1 MMTEGGTEMK
11 KKIRN
16 ISYHVFIIAFALLM
30 LYPLLW
36 MISASFKD
44 TLEIFQGT
52 NFFPQTVKLDNYAQ
66 GWQGL
71 SGVTFTRF
79 FANSFLIVLVAL
91 IGNLTSCLMA
101 ANAFAK
107 IKFPLK
113 GFWFMLMMGTL
124 MLPMH
129 VKLIPQYI
137 MYNKLGWINTYL
149 PLMVP
154 KFLATEGFFVFL
166 MTQYMRGLPRE
177 IDEAAICDGC
187 GQWQRFIRITVP
199 LSVPA
204 IVTTAIF
211 TFIWTWNDF
220 FSQML
225 YITGIDKFTVA
236 LALRQFV
243 DATGNSSWGALFAMS
258 TLSLVPLF
266 LMFVFFQNYLVDGIT
281 AGSIKG

>member
-1 MMTEGGTEMK
+1 MK
-11 KKIRN
+11 RKVGN
-16 ISYHVFIIAFALLM
+16 VFYHVFIITFALLM

-52 NFFPQTVKLDNYAQ
+52 HFLPETFKTDNYSQ

-71 SGVTFTRF
+71 SGVTFGRF
-79 FANSFLIVLVAL
+79 FMNSFLIVIVAM
-91 IGNLTSCLMA
+91 IGNLSSCLLA
-101 ANAFAK
+101 ANAFAT

-113 GFWFMLMMGTL
+113 GFWFALMMGTL

-166 MTQYMRGLPRE
+166 MTQYMRGLPKE

-204 IVTTAIF
+204 IVTTTIF

-225 YITGIDKFTVA
+225 YITGIEKFTVA

-258 TLSLVPLF
+258 TLSLLPLF
-266 LMFVFFQNYLVDGIT
+266 LMFVFFQNYLVEGIT

>member
-1 MMTEGGTEMK
+1 
-11 KKIRN
+11 
-16 ISYHVFIIAFALLM
+16 
-30 LYPLLW
+30 
-36 MISASFKD
+36 
-44 TLEIFQGT
+44 
-52 NFFPQTVKLDNYAQ
+52 
-66 GWQGL
+66 
-71 SGVTFTRF
+71 
-79 FANSFLIVLVAL
+79 
-91 IGNLTSCLMA
+91 
-101 ANAFAK
+101 
-107 IKFPLK
+107 
-113 GFWFMLMMGTL
+113 
-124 MLPMH
+124 
-129 VKLIPQYI
+129 

-166 MTQYMRGLPRE
+166 MTQYMRGLPKE

-204 IVTTAIF
+204 IVTTTIF

-225 YITGIDKFTVA
+225 YITGIEKFTVA

-258 TLSLVPLF
+258 TLSLLPLF
-266 LMFVFFQNYLVDGIT
+266 LMFVFFQNYLVEGIT
-281 AGSIKG
+281 AEVLKDKRQANVNYI

>member
-1 MMTEGGTEMK
+1 MKLKRKLGTFF
-11 KKIRN
+11 
-16 ISYHVFIIAFALLM
+16 YHFFIIAFGALM

-44 TLEIFQGT
+44 TVEIFQGT
-52 NFFPQTVKLDNYAQ
+52 NFFPEHFNMDNYKL
-66 GWQGL
+66 GWKGL
-71 SGVTFTRF
+71 SGVSFGKF
-79 FANSFLIVLVAL
+79 FVNSLLIVGIAI
-91 IGNLTSCLMA
+91 IGNLVSCLLA

-107 IKFPLK
+107 IDFPLK
-113 GFWFMLMMGTL
+113 NFWFTIMLGTM
-124 MLPMH
+124 MLP
-129 VKLIPQYI
+129 VYVTLIPQYVV
-137 MYNKLGWINTYL
+137 YNHLGWLNTYL
-149 PLMVP
+149 PLTIP
-154 KFLATEGFFVFL
+154 KFLATDGFFVFM
-166 MTQYMRGLPRE
+166 MTQFMRGLPKE

-187 GQWQRFIRITVP
+187 GHWQRFIKITVP
-199 LSVPA
+199 LSVPS

-236 LALRQFV
+236 IALRQFT

-266 LMFVFFQNYLVDGIT
+266 LMFVFFQNYLVEGIT
-281 AGSIKG
+281 SGAVKG

>member
-1 MMTEGGTEMK
+1 MK
-11 KKIRN
+11 KRMN
-16 ISYHVFIIAFALLM
+16 HLLYHFFILGFVMLM

-36 MISASFKD
+36 MISASFKE

-52 NFFPQTVKLDNYAQ
+52 GFFPKTIRLDNYKL
-66 GWQGL
+66 GWKGL
-71 SGVTFTRF
+71 SGISFGRF
-79 FANSFLIVLVAL
+79 FLNSLLIVIIAMA
-91 IGNLTSCLMA
+91 GNIMSGLLA

-107 IKFPLK
+107 IKFPLRN
-113 GFWFMLMMGTL
+113 FWFAVMMATL

-137 MYNKLGWINTYL
+137 LYNKLGWINTYY
-149 PLMVP
+149 PLIVP
-154 KFLATEGFFVFL
+154 KFLATEGFFIFL
-166 MTQYMRGLPRE
+166 MTQFMRGLPKE
-177 IDEAAICDGC
+177 IDEASICDGC
-187 GQWQRFIRITVP
+187 GYWQRFIYITVP

-225 YITGIDKFTVA
+225 YITDIKKFTVA

-258 TLSLVPLF
+258 TLSLLPLF
-266 LMFVFFQNYLVDGIT
+266 FMFIFFQNYLVDGIT
-281 AGSIKG
+281 AGSVKG

>member
-1 MMTEGGTEMK
+1 MK
-11 KKIRN
+11 RKVGN
-16 ISYHVFIIAFALLM
+16 VFYHVFIITFALLM

-52 NFFPQTVKLDNYAQ
+52 HFLPETFKTYNYSQ

-71 SGVTFTRF
+71 SGVTFGRF
-79 FANSFLIVLVAL
+79 FMNSFLIVIVAM
-91 IGNLTSCLMA
+91 IGNLSSCLLA

-113 GFWFMLMMGTL
+113 GFWFALMMGTL

-166 MTQYMRGLPRE
+166 MTQYMRGLPKE

-204 IVTTAIF
+204 IVTTTIF

-225 YITGIDKFTVA
+225 YITGIEKFTVA

-258 TLSLVPLF
+258 TLSLLPLF
-266 LMFVFFQNYLVDGIT
+266 LMFVFFQNYLVEGIT

>member
-1 MMTEGGTEMK
+1 MK
-11 KKIRN
+11 KRMN
-16 ISYHVFIIAFALLM
+16 HLLYHFFILGFVMLM

-36 MISASFKD
+36 MISASFKE

-52 NFFPQTVKLDNYAQ
+52 GFFPKTIRLDNYKL
-66 GWQGL
+66 GWKGL
-71 SGVTFTRF
+71 SGISFGRF
-79 FANSFLIVLVAL
+79 FLNSLLIVVIAMA
-91 IGNLTSCLMA
+91 GNIMSGLLA

-107 IKFPLK
+107 IKFPLRN
-113 GFWFMLMMGTL
+113 FWFAVMMATL

-137 MYNKLGWINTYL
+137 LYNKLGWINTYY
-149 PLMVP
+149 PLIVP
-154 KFLATEGFFVFL
+154 KFLATEGFFIFL
-166 MTQYMRGLPRE
+166 MTQFMRGLPKE
-177 IDEAAICDGC
+177 IDEASICDGC
-187 GQWQRFIRITVP
+187 GYWQRFIYITVP

-225 YITGIDKFTVA
+225 YITDIKKFTVA

-258 TLSLVPLF
+258 TLSLLPLF
-266 LMFVFFQNYLVDGIT
+266 FMFIFFQNYLVDGIT
-281 AGSIKG
+281 AGSVKG

>member
-1 MMTEGGTEMK
+1 MK
-11 KKIRN
+11 RKVGN
-16 ISYHVFIIAFALLM
+16 VFYHVFIITFALLM

-52 NFFPQTVKLDNYAQ
+52 HFLPETFKTDNYSQ

-71 SGVTFTRF
+71 SGVTFGRF
-79 FANSFLIVLVAL
+79 FMNSFLIVIVAM
-91 IGNLTSCLMA
+91 IGNLSSCLLA

-113 GFWFMLMMGTL
+113 GFWFALMMGTL

-129 VKLIPQYI
+129 VKLIQQYI

-166 MTQYMRGLPRE
+166 MTQYMRGLPKE

-204 IVTTAIF
+204 IVTTTIF

-225 YITGIDKFTVA
+225 YITGIEKFTVA

-258 TLSLVPLF
+258 TLSLLPLF
-266 LMFVFFQNYLVDGIT
+266 LMFVFFQNYLVEGIT

>member
-1 MMTEGGTEMK
+1 MK

>member
-1 MMTEGGTEMK
+1 
-11 KKIRN
+11 
-16 ISYHVFIIAFALLM
+16 
-30 LYPLLW
+30 
-36 MISASFKD
+36 
-44 TLEIFQGT
+44 
-52 NFFPQTVKLDNYAQ
+52 
-66 GWQGL
+66 
-71 SGVTFTRF
+71 
-79 FANSFLIVLVAL
+79 
-91 IGNLTSCLMA
+91 
-101 ANAFAK
+101 
-107 IKFPLK
+107 
-113 GFWFMLMMGTL
+113 
-124 MLPMH
+124 MLPIH

-166 MTQYMRGLPRE
+166 MTQYMRGLPKE

-204 IVTTAIF
+204 IVTTTIF

-225 YITGIDKFTVA
+225 YITGIEKFTVA

-258 TLSLVPLF
+258 TLSLLPLF
-266 LMFVFFQNYLVDGIT
+266 LMFVFFQNYLVEGIT

>member
-1 MMTEGGTEMK
+1 MIDREAGMK
-11 KKIRN
+11 RKVGN
-16 ISYHVFIIAFALLM
+16 VCYHVFIIMFALLM

-36 MISASFKD
+36 MISASFKE

-52 NFFPQTVKLDNYAQ
+52 NFFPESFKLENYAQ

-71 SGVTFTRF
+71 SGITFGRF
-79 FANSFLIVLVAL
+79 FFNSFFIVIVAM
-91 IGNLTSCLMA
+91 IGNLSSCLLA

-113 GFWFMLMMGTL
+113 GFWFALMMGTL

-204 IVTTAIF
+204 IVTTTIF

-225 YITGIDKFTVA
+225 YITGIEKFTVA

-258 TLSLVPLF
+258 TLSLLPLF
-266 LMFVFFQNYLVDGIT
+266 FMFVFFQNYLVEGIT

>member
-1 MMTEGGTEMK
+1 MK
-11 KKIRN
+11 RKVGN
-16 ISYHVFIIAFALLM
+16 ILYHIFIVMFALLM

-36 MISASFKD
+36 MISASFKE

-52 NFFPQTVKLDNYAQ
+52 SFLPEALKLDNYVQ

-71 SGVTFTRF
+71 SGITFGRF
-79 FANSFLIVLVAL
+79 FLNSFCIVMVAM
-91 IGNLTSCLMA
+91 IGNLSSCLLA

-113 GFWFMLMMGTL
+113 GFWFALMMGTL

-166 MTQYMRGLPRE
+166 MTQYMRGLPKE

-187 GQWQRFIRITVP
+187 GQWQRFVRITVP

-204 IVTTAIF
+204 IVTTTIF

-225 YITGIDKFTVA
+225 YITGIEKFTVA

-258 TLSLVPLF
+258 TLSLLPLF
-266 LMFVFFQNYLVDGIT
+266 LMFVFFQNYLVEGIT

>member
-1 MMTEGGTEMK
+1 MK
-11 KKIRN
+11 RKVGN
-16 ISYHVFIIAFALLM
+16 VFYHVFIITFALLM

-52 NFFPQTVKLDNYAQ
+52 HFLPETFKTDNYSQ

-71 SGVTFTRF
+71 SGVTFGRF
-79 FANSFLIVLVAL
+79 FMNSVLIVIVAM
-91 IGNLTSCLMA
+91 IGNLSSCLLA

-113 GFWFMLMMGTL
+113 GFWFALMMGTL

-166 MTQYMRGLPRE
+166 MTQYMRGLPKE

-204 IVTTAIF
+204 IVTTTIF

-225 YITGIDKFTVA
+225 YITGIEKFTVA

-258 TLSLVPLF
+258 TLSLLPLF
-266 LMFVFFQNYLVDGIT
+266 LMFVFFQNYLVEGIT

>member
-1 MMTEGGTEMK
+1 MK
-11 KKIRN
+11 RKVGN
-16 ISYHVFIIAFALLM
+16 VFYHVFIITFALLM

-52 NFFPQTVKLDNYAQ
+52 HFLPETFKTDNYSQ

-71 SGVTFTRF
+71 SGVTFGRF
-79 FANSFLIVLVAL
+79 FMNSFLIVIVAM
-91 IGNLTSCLMA
+91 IGNLSSCLLA

-113 GFWFMLMMGTL
+113 GFWFALMMGTL

-166 MTQYMRGLPRE
+166 MTQYMRGLPKE

-204 IVTTAIF
+204 IVH
-211 TFIWTWNDF
+211 N
-220 FSQML
+220 
-225 YITGIDKFTVA
+225 
-236 LALRQFV
+236 
-243 DATGNSSWGALFAMS
+243 GN
-258 TLSLVPLF
+258 
-266 LMFVFFQNYLVDGIT
+266 
-281 AGSIKG
+281 

>member
-1 MMTEGGTEMK
+1 MK
-11 KKIRN
+11 RKVGN
-16 ISYHVFIIAFALLM
+16 VFYHVFIITFALLM

-52 NFFPQTVKLDNYAQ
+52 HFLPETFKTDNYSQ

-71 SGVTFTRF
+71 SGVTFGRF
-79 FANSFLIVLVAL
+79 FMNSFLIVIVAM
-91 IGNLTSCLMA
+91 IGNLSSCLLA

-113 GFWFMLMMGTL
+113 GFWFALMMGTL

-129 VKLIPQYI
+129 AKLIPQYI

-166 MTQYMRGLPRE
+166 MTQYMRGLPKE

-204 IVTTAIF
+204 IVTTTIF

-225 YITGIDKFTVA
+225 YITGIEKFTVA

-258 TLSLVPLF
+258 TLSLLPLF
-266 LMFVFFQNYLVDGIT
+266 LMFVFFQNYLVEGIT

>member
-1 MMTEGGTEMK
+1 MK
-11 KKIRN
+11 KRMN
-16 ISYHVFIIAFALLM
+16 HLLYHFFILGFVMLM

-36 MISASFKD
+36 MISASFKE

-52 NFFPQTVKLDNYAQ
+52 GFFPKTIRLDNYKL
-66 GWQGL
+66 GWKGL
-71 SGVTFTRF
+71 SGISFGRF
-79 FANSFLIVLVAL
+79 FLNSLLIVIIAMA
-91 IGNLTSCLMA
+91 GNIMSGLLA

-107 IKFPLK
+107 IKFPLRN
-113 GFWFMLMMGTL
+113 FWFAVMMATL

-137 MYNKLGWINTYL
+137 LYNKLGWINTYY
-149 PLMVP
+149 PLIVP
-154 KFLATEGFFVFL
+154 KFLATEGFFIFL
-166 MTQYMRGLPRE
+166 MTQFMRGLPKE
-177 IDEAAICDGC
+177 IDEASICDGC
-187 GQWQRFIRITVP
+187 GYWQRFIYITVP

-225 YITGIDKFTVA
+225 YITDIKQFTVA

-258 TLSLVPLF
+258 TLSLLPLF
-266 LMFVFFQNYLVDGIT
+266 FMFIFFQNYLVDGIT
-281 AGSIKG
+281 AGSVKG

>member
-1 MMTEGGTEMK
+1 MK
-11 KKIRN
+11 KRMN
-16 ISYHVFIIAFALLM
+16 YLLYHFFILGFVMLM

-36 MISASFKD
+36 MISASFKE

-52 NFFPQTVKLDNYAQ
+52 GFFPKTIRLDNYKL
-66 GWQGL
+66 GWKGL
-71 SGVTFTRF
+71 SGISFGRF
-79 FANSFLIVLVAL
+79 FLNSLLIVIIAMA
-91 IGNLTSCLMA
+91 GNIMSGLLA

-107 IKFPLK
+107 IKFPLRN
-113 GFWFMLMMGTL
+113 FWFAVMMATL

-137 MYNKLGWINTYL
+137 LYNKLGWINTYY
-149 PLMVP
+149 PLIVP
-154 KFLATEGFFVFL
+154 KFLATEGFFIFL
-166 MTQYMRGLPRE
+166 MTQFMRGLPKE
-177 IDEAAICDGC
+177 IDEASICDGC
-187 GQWQRFIRITVP
+187 GYWQRFIYITVP

-225 YITGIDKFTVA
+225 YITDIKKFTVA

-258 TLSLVPLF
+258 TLSLLPLF
-266 LMFVFFQNYLVDGIT
+266 FMFIFFQNYLVDGIT
-281 AGSIKG
+281 AGSVKG

>member
-1 MMTEGGTEMK
+1 M
-11 KKIRN
+11 
-16 ISYHVFIIAFALLM
+16 
-30 LYPLLW
+30 
-36 MISASFKD
+36 
-44 TLEIFQGT
+44 
-52 NFFPQTVKLDNYAQ
+52 DNYSQ

-71 SGVTFTRF
+71 SGVTFGRF
-79 FANSFLIVLVAL
+79 FMNSFLIVIVAM
-91 IGNLTSCLMA
+91 IGNLSSCLLA

-113 GFWFMLMMGTL
+113 GFWFALMMGTL

-166 MTQYMRGLPRE
+166 MTQYMRGLPKE

-204 IVTTAIF
+204 IVTTTIF

-225 YITGIDKFTVA
+225 YITGIEKFTVA

-258 TLSLVPLF
+258 TLSLLPLF
-266 LMFVFFQNYLVDGIT
+266 LMFVFFQNYLVEGIT